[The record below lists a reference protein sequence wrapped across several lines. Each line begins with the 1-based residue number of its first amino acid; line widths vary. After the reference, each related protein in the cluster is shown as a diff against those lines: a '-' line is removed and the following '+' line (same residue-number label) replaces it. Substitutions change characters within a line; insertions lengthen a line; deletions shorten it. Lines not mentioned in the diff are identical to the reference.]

1 MFKPFRTDIY
11 NMFAH
16 AGIDRF
22 DADCLMSDILGVAI
36 SDLAFV
42 DSINDQDKASI
53 LSAVDRRLSGEPVDI
68 ILHKR
73 CFYGLDYVVDEN
85 VLTPRSD
92 TEVLVDTVLKYV
104 TSDARVLDMCTGSGA
119 IAVALAVVGG
129 CAVTA
134 SDISE
139 KALRVAI
146 TNAKKHNVDVD
157 FVLSDMFRDI
167 HGTYDVIVSNPPY
180 IATGV
185 LETLDEAV
193 RKYDP
198 VIALDGGADG
208 LDFYREIERN
218 ATDYLSADGILAL
231 EIGYDQL
238 DSVKDIF
245 SARYTLVESVK
256 DYGGN
261 DRVVIL
267 KRR

>member
-1 MFKPFRTDIY
+1 
-11 NMFAH
+11 MFAH

-22 DADCLMSDILGVAI
+22 DADSLMSEILGVPI

-42 DSINDQDKASI
+42 DNITEADKDKI
-53 LSAVDRRLSGEPVDI
+53 LAVIDRRMRGEPVDM

-73 CFYGLDYVVDEN
+73 CFYGLDYVVDEH

-92 TEVLVDTVLKYV
+92 TEILVDTVLKYAS
-104 TSDARVLDMCTGSGA
+104 SDMQVLDICTGSGA
-119 IAVALAVVGG
+119 IAVTLAVVSG
-129 CAVTA
+129 CKVTA

-139 KALRVAI
+139 KALKVASM
-146 TNAKKHNVDVD
+146 NAKNHNADVD

-167 HGTYDVIVSNPPY
+167 HGTYDIIVSNPPY
-180 IATGV
+180 IATGE
-185 LETLDEAV
+185 LETLDAMV
-193 RKYDP
+193 RTYDP

-208 LDFYREIERN
+208 LDFYREIERH
-218 ATDYLSADGILAL
+218 ATEHLSADGILAL

-245 SARYTLVESVK
+245 FARYLLVESVK
-256 DYGGN
+256 DYGGH